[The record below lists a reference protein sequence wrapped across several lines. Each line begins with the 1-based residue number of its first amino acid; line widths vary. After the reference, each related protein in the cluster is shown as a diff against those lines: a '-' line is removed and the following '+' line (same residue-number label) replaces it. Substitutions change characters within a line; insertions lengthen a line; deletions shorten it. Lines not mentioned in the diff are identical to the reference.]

1 MVEIMNEMV
10 GIVVVLT
17 TVVLSVVASTLLLIG
32 IGHPVY
38 FLAFLLLMI
47 VSILIL
53 YVGMIRTP
61 SMTLLPAK
69 PMPSEEKK
77 EVQALVPETTYVV
90 AKLEM
95 PNSKILPI
103 SSVQQSFGR
112 KDFEQFLDQTAAMT
126 ISRNHFTIYF
136 RGGKFFIEDQNS
148 TNGTLLNGQEIR
160 GTGPHEIKDGD
171 IISPAGVISIKFR
184 I

>member
-1 MVEIMNEMV
+1 MAETMNEII

-17 TVVLSVVASTLLLIG
+17 TVVLSVVASALLLIG
-32 IGHPVY
+32 IGHPTY

-53 YVGMIRTP
+53 YVGMIRAP
-61 SMTLLPAK
+61 SAALLLAK

-77 EVQALVPETTYVV
+77 EVQALVPETIYVV

-95 PNSKILPI
+95 SNGKILPI

-112 KDFEQFLDQTAAMT
+112 KDFEQFLDPATAMT

-136 RGGKFFIEDQNS
+136 RGGKFFIEDRNS

-171 IISPAGVISIKFR
+171 TISPAGVVSIKFR